1 MFGHVE
7 TFAYFYGV
15 EVHIVAFSGRVVAW
29 PSGVEIENEA
39 LCFCLVIRNL
49 GKF

>member
-15 EVHIVAFSGRVVAW
+15 EVHIVAFSGWVVVR
-29 PSGVEIENEA
+29 PSSVEIENEA
-39 LCFCLVIRNL
+39 LCFCLAL
-49 GKF
+49 

>member
-39 LCFCLVIRNL
+39 LCFCLVN
-49 GKF
+49 